1 MEGKSEY
8 VSPAVAKDLL
18 ETQGRSYRTTL
29 HIFGE
34 DMKQELWTIR
44 EDVED
49 FKVSLQFS
57 QGEIQDLKKN
67 STDTKLYVEQ
77 LEDRVKFTETSMKDT
92 YDLERRCD
100 DMENKHE
107 YLENGRPTWR

>member
-1 MEGKSEY
+1 M
-8 VSPAVAKDLL
+8 
-18 ETQGRSYRTTL
+18 
-29 HIFGE
+29 
-34 DMKQELWTIR
+34 IR
-44 EDVED
+44 KDVED

-77 LEDRVKFTETSMKDT
+77 LEDQVKFIETSMEDT

-107 YLENGRPTWR
+107 YVENGRPT